1 MKKMIIATVA
11 LAVLTAPAFAG
22 GRGGGYGHSGH
33 NGRGND
39 QALGVKVGVNT
50 GKGGLIGSLLGNNSR
65 HGSTGLGVKVGL
77 KTGRGGVLG
86 ALLGG
91 GRGSS
96 HGYGHGW

>member
-1 MKKMIIATVA
+1 MKKMLIATVA

-22 GRGGGYGHSGH
+22 GRGYGHDS
-33 NGRGND
+33 RGND
-39 QALGVKVGVNT
+39 NGLGVKVGVNT

-65 HGSTGLGVKVGL
+65 HGSTGLGVKVGVN
-77 KTGRGGVLG
+77 TGKGGVLG
-86 ALLGG
+86 SLLGG

>member
-11 LAVLTAPAFAG
+11 LVAFAAPAFAG
-22 GRGGGYGHSGH
+22 GHGGYGHDS
-33 NGRGND
+33 RGNN

-50 GKGGLIGSLLGNNSR
+50 GKGGLIGSLLGTNSR
-65 HGSTGLGVKVGL
+65 HGSTGLGVKLGVN
-77 KTGRGGVLG
+77 TGKGGVLG
-86 ALLGG
+86 SLLGG

>member
-1 MKKMIIATVA
+1 MKTMIIATVA

-22 GRGGGYGHSGH
+22 GRGYGH

-77 KTGRGGVLG
+77 NTGRGGVLG

-96 HGYGHGW
+96 HGHGW